1 MTAATESARAEID
14 AIDDQLA
21 DLYLRRLRA
30 VSAVSEAKRAAGLPV
45 RDPARERAILARVA
59 GKMGPDLAPD
69 AVLLFNTIFSLSRA
83 RQRALLAGDSPLV
96 AAIRDAA
103 DRTPAAF
110 PSQAVVACQGTEGA
124 YSQLAAAAL
133 FPIPTLLFFNS
144 FKDVF
149 SAVEKGMC
157 RYGILPVENSS
168 AGSVTAVYDQMV
180 RHRFHIVRAVRQRI
194 AHVLLAPPG
203 VDFSEIRE
211 ITSHAHALAQC
222 SGFLHAHPG
231 IRQTPAANTAVAA
244 RALAASGR
252 RDLAVIASR
261 PCADL
266 YNLAVLR
273 DDVSDAAT
281 NYTRFICISK
291 DLEIYPDSRK
301 FSIMMSL
308 PHRPGSLGG
317 VLGRFTAIGVN
328 LTKLESRPIPG
339 MDFEFLFTFDFEARP
354 QDPAVLRLLAELAAD
369 PEIERFTF
377 LGAYAET

>member
-1 MTAATESARAEID
+1 MKTTAEIRAEID
-14 AIDDQLA
+14 SIDDQIA

-30 VSAVSEAKRAAGLPV
+30 VSSIVESKQVGGKPV
-45 RDPARERAILARVA
+45 HDPAREREILARVA
-59 GKMGPDLAPD
+59 AKMGPGLAPD
-69 AVLLFNTIFSLSRA
+69 AVLLFNTLFSLSRA
-83 RQRALLAGDSPLV
+83 RQRSLIVGESPLV
-96 AAIRDAA
+96 RSVRDAIA
-103 DRTPAAF
+103 RTPADF
-110 PSQAVVACQGTEGA
+110 PAQATVACQGTEGA

-133 FPIPTLLFFNS
+133 FPIPTLLFFNT
-144 FKDVF
+144 FEDVF

-157 RYGILPVENSS
+157 RYGVLPVENSS

-194 AHVLLAPPG
+194 AHVMLAPPG
-203 VDFSEIRE
+203 VAFSDIRE
-211 ITSHAHALAQC
+211 VTSHAHALAQC
-222 SGFLHAHPG
+222 SDFLHAHPA
-231 IRQTPAANTAVAA
+231 IRQTPTSNTAVAA

-266 YNLAVLR
+266 YGLSVLR
-273 DDVSDAAT
+273 DDVSNAQV

-317 VLGRFTAIGVN
+317 ILGRFTAIGVN

-354 QDPAVLRLLAELAAD
+354 DDAGVLKLLAELAAD

-377 LGAYAET
+377 LGAYAES